1 MIQTLVSVEG
11 HGQRV
16 SPGFSTSHK
25 MWPGSGKKFFQLVGI
40 MFYFFFLGGVII
52 FFCVIILTM
61 VTFLTSVD
69 SFFDSGLPNS
79 VRGLTVD
86 LFLS

>member
-1 MIQTLVSVEG
+1 MDRGFLQGS
-11 HGQRV
+11 QRYIKC
-16 SPGFSTSHK
+16 GRDLEK
-25 MWPGSGKKFFQLVGI
+25 IFQFGGI
-40 MFYFFFLGGVII
+40 MIKNFFLGGVII
-52 FFCVIILTM
+52 CVIILTM
-61 VTFLTSVD
+61 VTSLTSVD